1 MVPMPPGYIHGTDP
15 GEIARLEEQA
25 EFVGEILV
33 EGVELPAAPRRLL
46 DLGCGVGAMTPR
58 QISPSLPPLQNLS
71 THSRFPYFSAI
82 RAPRSGNWNPGAGA
96 AGQAA
101 IRRERISLAV
111 SGALRT
117 KAGWD
122 RPPR

>member
-15 GEIARLEEQA
+15 GEIARLEEQT

-71 THSRFPYFSAI
+71 THSRFPY
-82 RAPRSGNWNPGAGA
+82 WNPGAGA